1 MTKEACIVSYLPV
14 ITGIFQLIFGSLW
27 LGSIIRKPPTD
38 QPPRVFIGRV
48 LMPVS
53 VLFIGVSIL
62 MQASTM
68 QTAIPSL
75 VGFVLA
81 ITSLVLQLRYRPQH
95 V

>member
-62 MQASTM
+62 MQPSTM
-68 QTAIPSL
+68 QTAIPSII
-75 VGFVLA
+75 GFVLA
-81 ITSLVLQLRYRPQH
+81 IISLFLQLRYRLQP

>member
-1 MTKEACIVSYLPV
+1 MVPYLPV

-27 LGSIIRKPPTD
+27 LGSLIRKPPTE

-53 VLFIGVSIL
+53 VLFIGVSIV
-62 MQASTM
+62 MQPSTM
-68 QTAIPSL
+68 QTAIPSI
-75 VGFVLA
+75 VGFVLT
-81 ITSLVLQLRYRPQH
+81 IISLFLQLRYRPQR